1 MKNTSRRQSVKAAQV
16 QGLHNASTE
25 SSDSSE
31 SEEDTARKEEDEDDQ
46 TAVKEAMKK
55 QLHSQGML
63 DLLLHLKINLLK
75 REMID
80 KIDVCMYVQMYI
92 INCKPAFFA
101 TTLFPD

>member
-63 DLLLHLKINLLK
+63 DLLLHWNQFVKKGNDWQD
-75 REMID
+75 RCMH
-80 KIDVCMYVQMYI
+80 VCTNVY
-92 INCKPAFFA
+92 NK
-101 TTLFPD
+101 L